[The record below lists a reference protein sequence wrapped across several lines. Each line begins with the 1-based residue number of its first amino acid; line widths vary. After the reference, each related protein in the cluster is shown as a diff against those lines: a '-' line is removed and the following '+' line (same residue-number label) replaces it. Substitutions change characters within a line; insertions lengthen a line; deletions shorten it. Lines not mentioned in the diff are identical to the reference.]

1 MTQLPAELYRDRREL
16 ILTIMNHHDTAY
28 LMIMR
33 MRDERV
39 KSVHSFCGL
48 IEVLVSFQPFGHSQH
63 KRSFSPCVNITE
75 APQSTPRTPGAH
87 HIPGPGRFLTSDRG
101 GADTHENNNR
111 NNNSERINNIDDE
124 LDRLGIHRVTAE
136 AVPIDDDDDDDD
148 SYRLNYIY
156 LGDFTPLL
164 NNTLSKRGP
173 IKRSGYIGHII

>member
-1 MTQLPAELYRDRREL
+1 
-16 ILTIMNHHDTAY
+16 MNHHDTAY

-75 APQSTPRTPGAH
+75 APHNQRPADPTRAH

-136 AVPIDDDDDDDD
+136 AVPIDDDDDDGGRQKAFF
-148 SYRLNYIY
+148 STTSRCRRRYCCCCQ
-156 LGDFTPLL
+156 
-164 NNTLSKRGP
+164 
-173 IKRSGYIGHII
+173 